1 MKRFDSGRNILD
13 DDAIVAAVEKYVDEY
28 LYDYA
33 VMIDGTWGC
42 GKTYF
47 VLKTLKTK
55 LKEHEEEKEK
65 SIKGYKK
72 RNIIYI
78 SLYGVKSTEDISKK
92 ICVEVYLGKTDK
104 FGKVLKKGADMVSSL
119 VPVALEVAK
128 PFTGIAELKPDDIGG
143 VIESFLPI
151 NNSILIFDDLERCDC
166 SINEILGYINSFVE
180 HEKMKVIIVANQE
193 EIGKNVTEKG
203 RELQYLVAAGGRDIE
218 FEPKKEKDVILQYY
232 RSKNESSKEE
242 KQKEP
247 IHVEQ
252 LTERVDKLFGKNLAY
267 EKIREKLIGITL
279 YYYPDLEKV
288 MQTLIHDSSINIDL
302 KTLLRNNVDFF
313 VKYMNE
319 LNHPNLRTFQFFL
332 SKIENLYGVINEIR
346 NQAQNAFF
354 NYILEYCFKICVNY
368 KSGNLLY
375 LWESKQEYGSV
386 KFSKLDIFGSSL
398 AFRFV
403 DDFVIDSILDSKRV
417 ERMIKIYETEFFL
430 SKSEYDM
437 PFRKLEYLWHIL
449 EDGEVE
455 KYLEETLD
463 GLSKNEYKV
472 SEYARIIP
480 LMLRLEKVGFSSAY
494 LERAVN
500 YMKANLKLLERC
512 VAIDDLYHPGE
523 DKSINQQTKEI
534 LNELNQFIQESC
546 KENAKDTIGE
556 IIGGGNG
563 WANRLL
569 DYVEKN
575 KQDIHRSSGFLVQ
588 LDIDCLTVKVQESTA
603 KDIYDFRSC
612 LFRVYDNQF
621 MHGVLDEEREEV
633 GNLLQGIKGIRRD
646 DYDRIKCMQLDW
658 LTDALKKILS
668 EYMKPQEKSIGD
680 I

>member
-128 PFTGIAELKPDDIGG
+128 PFTGIAELKPDDIDGI
-143 VIESFLPI
+143 IESFLPI
-151 NNSILIFDDLERCDC
+151 NNSILIFDDLERCGC

-203 RELQYLVAAGGRDIE
+203 RELQYLVAAGGRDID
-218 FEPKKEKDVILQYY
+218 FEPKKEEDVILQLY
-232 RSKNESSKEE
+232 RSQNGNSNEE

-252 LTERVDKLFGKNLAY
+252 LTERVDMLFGKNLAY

-332 SKIENLYGVINEIR
+332 SKIENLYGVISRIK
-346 NQAQNAFF
+346 NQAQTAFF

-375 LWESKQEYGSV
+375 LWESKQEYGNV

-417 ERMIKIYETEFFL
+417 ERMIKIYEAEFFL

-437 PFRKLEYLWHIL
+437 PFRKLEYSWHVL

-500 YMKANLKLLERC
+500 YMKENLKLLERC

-523 DKSINQQTKEI
+523 DKSINQQTKGI
-534 LNELNQFIQESC
+534 LNELNQFIQESY

-588 LDIDCLTVKVQESTA
+588 LDINCLTIKVQESTA

-633 GNLLQGIKGIRRD
+633 GNLLKGITGSRRD

-668 EYMKPQEKSIGD
+668 EYMKPQEQSLGD

>member
-1 MKRFDSGRNILD
+1 MRRIDFGRNILD
-13 DDAIVAAVEKYVDEY
+13 DNAIVAAIEKYVDEY

-55 LKEHEEEKEK
+55 LKEHEEKKAK

-72 RNIIYI
+72 RNVIYI
-78 SLYGVKSTEDISKK
+78 SLYGVKATEDISKK
-92 ICVEVYLGKTDK
+92 ICIESYLGKTDK
-104 FGKVLKKGADMVSSL
+104 FGKVLKMGADVVSSL
-119 VPVALEVAK
+119 VPIALEVAK
-128 PFTGIAELKPDDIGG
+128 PFAGNAELKPDDIDG

-151 NNSILIFDDLERCDC
+151 KNSILIFDDLERCDC

-180 HEKMKVIIVANQE
+180 HEKMKVIIIANQE
-193 EIGKNVTEKG
+193 EIGKSVTEKG
-203 RELQYLVAAGGRDIE
+203 RELQYLVAAGGREIE
-218 FEPKKEKDVILQYY
+218 FEPKKEEDVILQFY
-232 RSKNESSKEE
+232 RSKNENSNEE

-279 YYYPDLEKV
+279 YYYPDLGEI
-288 MQTLIHDSSINIDL
+288 MQTLIHDSSMNLDL
-302 KTLLRNNVDFF
+302 KTLLKNNVDFF
-313 VKYMNE
+313 VTYMTE

-332 SKIENLYGVINEIR
+332 SKIENLYAIISR
-346 NQAQNAFF
+346 IKNQAQTAFF

-375 LWESKQEYGSV
+375 LWESKQEYGNV

-403 DDFVIDSILDSKRV
+403 DDFVVDSILDSKRV
-417 ERMIKIYETEFFL
+417 ERMMEIYEAEFFL

-437 PFRKLEYLWHIL
+437 PFRKLEYSWHIL
-449 EDGEVE
+449 EDGEVK

-463 GLSKNEYKV
+463 GLSKNEYKIG
-472 SEYARIIP
+472 EYARIIP
-480 LMLRLEKVGFSSAY
+480 LILRLEKVGFSSSY
-494 LERAVN
+494 LEKAVN
-500 YMKANLKLLERC
+500 HMKTNLRLLERC

-523 DKSINQQTKEI
+523 DKSINQRTKEI

-546 KENAKDTIGE
+546 KENAKDAIGE
-556 IIGGGNG
+556 IIASSNG

-588 LDIDCLTVKVQESTA
+588 LDINCLTVKVQESTA
-603 KDIYDFRSC
+603 KDIYDFQSC

-621 MHGVLDEEREEV
+621 MHGVLDEEGEEV
-633 GNLLQGIKGIRRD
+633 GKLLMGIKGSKRD

-658 LTDALKKILS
+658 LTEALKKILS
-668 EYMKPQEKSIGD
+668 EYMKPQEQSIGD

>member
-143 VIESFLPI
+143 VIENFLPI

-203 RELQYLVAAGGRDIE
+203 RELQYLVAAGGRDID
-218 FEPKKEKDVILQYY
+218 FEPKKEEDVILQLY
-232 RSKNESSKEE
+232 RSQNGNSNEE

-252 LTERVDKLFGKNLAY
+252 LTERVDMLFGKNLAY

-332 SKIENLYGVINEIR
+332 SKIENLYGVISRIK
-346 NQAQNAFF
+346 NQAQTAFF

-375 LWESKQEYGSV
+375 LWESKQEYGNV
-386 KFSKLDIFGSSL
+386 KFGKLDIFGSSL

-417 ERMIKIYETEFFL
+417 ERMIKIYEAEFFL

-437 PFRKLEYLWHIL
+437 PFRKLEYSWHVL

-500 YMKANLKLLERC
+500 YMKENLKLLERC

-523 DKSINQQTKEI
+523 DKSINQQTKGI
-534 LNELNQFIQESC
+534 LNELNQFIQESY

-588 LDIDCLTVKVQESTA
+588 LDINDLTVKVQDSTA

-621 MHGVLDEEREEV
+621 MHGVLDKEREEV
-633 GNLLQGIKGIRRD
+633 GKLLQGITGSRRD
-646 DYDRIKCMQLDW
+646 DYDRIKCMQLGW

-668 EYMKPQEKSIGD
+668 EYMKPQEQSIGD

>member
-1 MKRFDSGRNILD
+1 MRRIDFEKNILD
-13 DDAIVAAVEKYVDEY
+13 DNAIVAAIEKYVDEY

-55 LKEHEEEKEK
+55 LKEHEEKKAK

-72 RNIIYI
+72 RNVIYI

-92 ICVEVYLGKTDK
+92 ICIEAYLGKADK
-104 FGKVLKKGADMVSSL
+104 FGKVLKRGVDVVSSL
-119 VPVALEVAK
+119 VPIALEVAK
-128 PFTGIAELKPDDIGG
+128 PFTGNAELKPDDIGG

-193 EIGKNVTEKG
+193 EIGKSVTEKG

-218 FEPKKEKDVILQYY
+218 FEPKKEEDVILQFY
-232 RSKNESSKEE
+232 RSKNENSNEE
-242 KQKEP
+242 RQKEP

-279 YYYPDLEKV
+279 YYYPDLGEI
-288 MQTLIHDSSINIDL
+288 MQTLIHDSSMNLDL
-302 KTLLRNNVDFF
+302 KTLLKNKVDFF

-332 SKIENLYGVINEIR
+332 SKIENLYAIISGIKK
-346 NQAQNAFF
+346 QAQTAFF

-375 LWESKQEYGSV
+375 LWESKQEYGNV

-403 DDFVIDSILDSKRV
+403 DDFVVDSILDSKRV
-417 ERMIKIYETEFFL
+417 ERMMEIYEAEFFL

-437 PFRKLEYLWHIL
+437 PFRKLEYSWHIL

-463 GLSKNEYKV
+463 GLSKNEYKIG
-472 SEYARIIP
+472 EYARIIP
-480 LMLRLEKVGFSSAY
+480 LMLRLEKVGFSTAY

-500 YMKANLKLLERC
+500 YMKTNLKLLERC

-523 DKSINQQTKEI
+523 DRSINQQTKEI
-534 LNELNQFIQESC
+534 LNELNQFIQESY

-556 IIGGGNG
+556 IINSGDG

-569 DYVEKN
+569 DYLEKN
-575 KQDIHRSSGFLVQ
+575 RQDIHRSSGFLVQ
-588 LDIDCLTVKVQESTA
+588 LDINCLTVKVQESTA

-621 MHGVLDEEREEV
+621 MHGVLDGERGEV
-633 GNLLQGIKGIRRD
+633 EKLLQGIVDSNRD

-668 EYMKPQEKSIGD
+668 EYMKLQEQSI
-680 I
+680 

>member
-1 MKRFDSGRNILD
+1 MRRFDLGRNILD
-13 DDAIVAAVEKYVDEY
+13 DDAIVAAIEKYVDEY

-47 VLKTLKTK
+47 VLKTLKIK
-55 LKEHEEEKEK
+55 LKEHEEKKEK

-78 SLYGVKSTEDISKK
+78 SLYGIKSTEDISKK
-92 ICVEVYLGKTDK
+92 LCMEAYLGKTEK
-104 FGKVLKKGADMVSSL
+104 FGKALKKGADVVSSL
-119 VPVALEVAK
+119 MPIALEVAK
-128 PFTGIAELKPDDIGG
+128 PFTGNAELKQEDIGG
-143 VIESFLPI
+143 VIESFLSI
-151 NNSILIFDDLERCDC
+151 KNSILIFDDLERCDC

-193 EIGKNVTEKG
+193 EIGKSVTEKG
-203 RELQYLVAAGGRDIE
+203 RELQYLVAASGRDID
-218 FEPKKEKDVILQYY
+218 FEPKKEQDAILQYY
-232 RSKNESSKEE
+232 RSKNENSNEE

-279 YYYPDLEKV
+279 YYNPDLERI
-288 MQTLIHDSSINIDL
+288 MQTLIHDSSMNIDL
-302 KTLLRNNVDFF
+302 KNLLRNNVNFF

-319 LNHPNLRTFQFFL
+319 LNHLNLRTFQFFL
-332 SKIENLYGVINEIR
+332 SKIENLYDIISGIK
-346 NQAQNAFF
+346 NQAQTAFF
-354 NYILEYCFKICVNY
+354 NYILQYCFKICVNY
-368 KSGNLLY
+368 KAGTLLY
-375 LWESKQEYGSV
+375 LWERKQEYGNV

-398 AFRFV
+398 SFRFV
-403 DDFVIDSILDSKRV
+403 DDFVVDSILDSKRV
-417 ERMIKIYETEFFL
+417 EKMMEIYEAEFFL

-437 PFRKLEYLWHIL
+437 PFRQLEYSWHIL
-449 EDGEVE
+449 EDREVE

-463 GLSKNEYKV
+463 GLSKNEYKIG
-472 SEYARIIP
+472 EYARMIP
-480 LMLRLEKVGFSSAY
+480 LMLRLEKIGFSRDN
-494 LERAVN
+494 LERAIN
-500 YMKANLKLLERC
+500 YMKTNVKLLGKC

-523 DKSINQQTKEI
+523 DKDINQRTREI
-534 LNELNQFIQESC
+534 LNELNQFIQESF
-546 KENAKDTIGE
+546 KENVKDTIGE
-556 IIGGGNG
+556 IIIGDDG

-588 LDIDCLTVKVQESTA
+588 LDVSCLTVKVQKSTA

-621 MHGVLDEEREEV
+621 MHGVLDEEREDVEK
-633 GNLLQGIKGIRRD
+633 LLQGITDSERD

-658 LTDALKKILS
+658 LANALKKILS
-668 EYMKPQEKSIGD
+668 EYMKPQEQSV
-680 I
+680 

>member
-143 VIESFLPI
+143 VIENFLPI

-203 RELQYLVAAGGRDIE
+203 RELQYLVAAGGRDID
-218 FEPKKEKDVILQYY
+218 FEPKKEEDVILQLY
-232 RSKNESSKEE
+232 RSQNGNSNEE

-252 LTERVDKLFGKNLAY
+252 LTERVDMLFGKNLAY

-332 SKIENLYGVINEIR
+332 SKIENLYGVISRIK
-346 NQAQNAFF
+346 NQAQTAFF

-375 LWESKQEYGSV
+375 LWESKQEYGNV

-417 ERMIKIYETEFFL
+417 ERMIKIYEAEFFM

-437 PFRKLEYLWHIL
+437 PFRKLEYSWHVL

-523 DKSINQQTKEI
+523 DKSINQQTKGI

-556 IIGGGNG
+556 IIGSGNG

-569 DYVEKN
+569 DYLEKN

-588 LDIDCLTVKVQESTA
+588 LDINDLTVKVQDSTA

-621 MHGVLDEEREEV
+621 MHGVLDKEREEV
-633 GNLLQGIKGIRRD
+633 GKLLQGITGSRRD
-646 DYDRIKCMQLDW
+646 DYDRIKCMQLGW

-668 EYMKPQEKSIGD
+668 EYMKPQEQSIGD